1 MGETDAYKTGNR
13 TMQTKKT
20 VRALALAAS
29 LLAIPAST
37 ALAQGSGQNAPQKT
51 TDAGTVTPSEMSPD
65 AMNQGM
71 VGPGIVGPGVLGLGL
86 TGPGWGYIMPSFN
99 LTINDVK
106 AAIERWLAAWG
117 NPHVKLGKITEGRD
131 TITAEIVT
139 QDNSLVE
146 RIEVDKQTG
155 LYHMV
160 P

>member
-1 MGETDAYKTGNR
+1 
-13 TMQTKKT
+13 MQTRKT
-20 VRALALAAS
+20 VHVLALAAS
-29 LLAIPAST
+29 LLAATAFT
-37 ALAQGSGQNAPQKT
+37 ALAQDSGQSPPEKT
-51 TDAGTVTPSEMSPD
+51 TGAGTVTPSETSPD
-65 AMNQGM
+65 AMSQGM
-71 VGPGIVGPGVLGLGL
+71 IGPGIVGPGVMGLGM

-99 LTINDVK
+99 LTINDVR

-117 NPHVKLGKITEGRD
+117 NPHVKLGKITEGQT